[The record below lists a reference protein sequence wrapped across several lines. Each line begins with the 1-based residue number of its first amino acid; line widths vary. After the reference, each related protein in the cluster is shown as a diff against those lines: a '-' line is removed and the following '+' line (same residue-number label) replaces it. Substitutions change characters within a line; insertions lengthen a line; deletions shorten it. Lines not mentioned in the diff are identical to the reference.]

1 MWPPVAAVAQMVEH
15 VIRNDGV
22 GGSSPFSGTS
32 LLSQAIDWVVFSK
45 LAGILDH
52 LIVDLLNGGVHEHFA
67 AVTSRQFGLAEQ
79 RDSAVHHFPK
89 RFMQPSRS

>member
-1 MWPPVAAVAQMVEH
+1 
-15 VIRNDGV
+15 
-22 GGSSPFSGTS
+22 
-32 LLSQAIDWVVFSK
+32 
-45 LAGILDH
+45 
-52 LIVDLLNGGVHEHFA
+52 LNGGVHEHFA